1 MRAFWAVIVCI
12 VLAFVPAAFAQEPAV
27 IGSGSFSPIVKDL
40 DKSVAFYRYLL
51 GVPAPPNAAPVEFGA
66 DPVLL
71 NFLGAPK
78 AQVRVA
84 TVRIPGTT
92 MNIEIVEFKDI
103 DRKPIQPRV
112 QDPGANVLGLLVRDL
127 DTLLSHLKQQGV
139 QVVTVGGSP
148 ININGNRSVVIKDP
162 DGFHI
167 ALIQPSTLPETTAP
181 ASSNVIGSRFALSI
195 ADTEQTMHVYHDVL
209 GFTVQSRDF
218 VTDKN
223 MNDLFNTPG
232 AQVRRST
239 AQVPGSALV
248 MEFLEFKNIDRK
260 PIGARIQDPGAT
272 RLQLRVRDSDATVKA
287 LVGTGGQVITTGTNG
302 GAMDMRGLHL
312 AIVREPNNLFL
323 VIFAQGQRQ

>member
-1 MRAFWAVIVCI
+1 
-12 VLAFVPAAFAQEPAV
+12 
-27 IGSGSFSPIVKDL
+27 
-40 DKSVAFYRYLL
+40 
-51 GVPAPPNAAPVEFGA
+51 
-66 DPVLL
+66 
-71 NFLGAPK
+71 
-78 AQVRVA
+78 
-84 TVRIPGTT
+84 
-92 MNIEIVEFKDI
+92 
-103 DRKPIQPRV
+103 
-112 QDPGANVLGLLVRDL
+112 
-127 DTLLSHLKQQGV
+127 
-139 QVVTVGGSP
+139 
-148 ININGNRSVVIKDP
+148 
-162 DGFHI
+162 
-167 ALIQPSTLPETTAP
+167 
-181 ASSNVIGSRFALSI
+181 
-195 ADTEQTMHVYHDVL
+195 MHVYHDVL

>member
-1 MRAFWAVIVCI
+1 
-12 VLAFVPAAFAQEPAV
+12 
-27 IGSGSFSPIVKDL
+27 
-40 DKSVAFYRYLL
+40 
-51 GVPAPPNAAPVEFGA
+51 
-66 DPVLL
+66 
-71 NFLGAPK
+71 
-78 AQVRVA
+78 
-84 TVRIPGTT
+84 
-92 MNIEIVEFKDI
+92 
-103 DRKPIQPRV
+103 
-112 QDPGANVLGLLVRDL
+112 

-148 ININGNRSVVIKDP
+148 IDINGNRSVVIKDP

-167 ALIQPSTLPETTAP
+167 ALIQPSPLPETTAP
-181 ASSNVIGSRFALSI
+181 ASSNVIGSRFALAI
-195 ADTEQTMHVYHDVL
+195 ADTEQTMRVYRDVL
-209 GFTVQSRDF
+209 GFTIQSRDF

-223 MNDLFNTPG
+223 MNYLFNIPG

-248 MEFLEFKNIDRK
+248 MEFLEFKNVDRK

-287 LVGTGGQVITTGTNG
+287 LVGTGGQVITTGSNG
-302 GAMDMRGLHL
+302 AAMDMRGLHL